1 MTKRLRVKQLNWG
14 STMMGRTMIAMTG
27 VRTRTMALTA
37 AFLLVALFMSGCS
50 DDDCVSCLEPAPVA
64 PTQVYSVSGD
74 ARITIYWNDFPE
86 AYNAIDHYRVYS
98 RYYRPGDE
106 NDPNRQFAEIG
117 RVPAGTSY
125 DPDLGQYHFVD
136 QGEDVVNG
144 TDYEYAVSAVAR
156 TGQESYLSFEL
167 VIDTPLPM
175 SATPVE
181 VFDAD
186 GAQAALSGFDFS
198 LAGEGGEG
206 RVDPRPQETSADVRV
221 VYREGVPYVEATRPD
236 VHIQDYGTFTNR
248 NGDLYFEGVSWAP
261 EAGYSASGV
270 LELIAG
276 HVYVLEI
283 VNEGR
288 VGSVHYA
295 KLGVAQL
302 RPATRS
308 VRVMWAYQLVDG
320 LPELSA
326 PEPREDDG
334 VEFIPIKL

>member
-1 MTKRLRVKQLNWG
+1 MDKT
-14 STMMGRTMIAMTG
+14 TG
-27 VRTRTMALTA
+27 VRTRAVA
-37 AFLLVALFMSGCS
+37 AAATLLLIALVAGGCS
-50 DDDCVSCLEPAPVA
+50 DDECVSCLEPAPVA

-98 RYYRPGDE
+98 RGYQVGDE
-106 NDPNRQFAEIG
+106 DIPDRVFVEIG
-117 RVPAGTSY
+117 RVPAGSNY

-144 TDYEYAVSAVAR
+144 RDYEYAVSAVAR

-175 SATPVE
+175 SESPVE
-181 VFDAD
+181 IFDAA

-198 LAGEGGEG
+198 LAAEGGDG
-206 RVDPRPQETSADVRV
+206 RVDPRPEETSADIRV
-221 VYREGVPYVEATRPD
+221 VFREGLPYIEAVRPD
-236 VHIQDYGTFTNR
+236 VRIQDYGTFTNR

-261 EAGYSASGV
+261 AAGYSASGT

-288 VGSVHYA
+288 IGSVHYA
-295 KLGVAQL
+295 KLGVAEV

-308 VRVMWAYQLVDG
+308 LRIMWAYQLVDG

-326 PEPREDDG
+326 PEPREDDN
-334 VEFIPIKL
+334 VEFVPIKL